1 MNKKFFVSSVICA
14 LLTTSTSAIGANPS
28 QAWDPSQVGWEGNLF
43 ALVSVVGIGII
54 LCVVLVR
61 EALNFYVTAAWL
73 AVAYF
78 WWRLIVGSELASW
91 VVTITLLGYLVRR
104 TNQPGE
110 SKIEDN
116 RTEDLIVFRDENRGS
131 KTEKDLQAVSVAQKT
146 SRNVAQATTL
156 VKPRPLWYAVSH
168 GLTHKPT
175 GIHLDMHSVRK
186 ERFGWSVTGLV
197 PQEIVEEINNKFIP
211 LGKVDQLQLM
221 DGRYSYGCPS
231 CDGRQSA
238 ASKEKTIPFP
248 LEVKLQCDH
257 CGAFSVFRTGK
268 YPDYSSGQ

>member
-1 MNKKFFVSSVICA
+1 
-14 LLTTSTSAIGANPS
+14 
-28 QAWDPSQVGWEGNLF
+28 
-43 ALVSVVGIGII
+43 
-54 LCVVLVR
+54 
-61 EALNFYVTAAWL
+61 
-73 AVAYF
+73 
-78 WWRLIVGSELASW
+78 
-91 VVTITLLGYLVRR
+91 
-104 TNQPGE
+104 
-110 SKIEDN
+110 
-116 RTEDLIVFRDENRGS
+116 
-131 KTEKDLQAVSVAQKT
+131 
-146 SRNVAQATTL
+146 
-156 VKPRPLWYAVSH
+156 
-168 GLTHKPT
+168 
-175 GIHLDMHSVRK
+175 MHSVRK